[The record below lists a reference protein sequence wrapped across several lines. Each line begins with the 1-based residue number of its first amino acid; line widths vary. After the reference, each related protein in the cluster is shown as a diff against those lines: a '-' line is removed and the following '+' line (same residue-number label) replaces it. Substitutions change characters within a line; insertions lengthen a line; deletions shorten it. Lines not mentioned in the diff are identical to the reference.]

1 VKGKQAKLT
10 KALTDAL
17 SNPSGDN
24 LYELLKT
31 SYSVMKPADGLIW
44 DEVVDVLETVTHE
57 ELDHLKSVK
66 CPECKSSL
74 NINKECVSM
83 SCPEGRKTRD
93 KWSKGG
99 KR

>member
-31 SYSVMKPADGLIW
+31 Y
-44 DEVVDVLETVTHE
+44 E